1 VFSGKSAKK
10 PHEITAE
17 GRAFLDANR
26 RTAGPLFTRMVETGR
41 AYGGGTAPANFAS
54 DGKSE
59 AGVATARLARPPR
72 GPLNEEQ
79 INAVAP
85 LIDAAATGLEQVT

>member
-1 VFSGKSAKK
+1 MFSGKSAKK
-10 PHEITAE
+10 LHEITAE

-26 RTAGPLFTRMVETGR
+26 RTVDPLFNRMVETGR

-59 AGVATARLARPPR
+59 AGVATARLR

-79 INAVAP
+79 INAVAA
-85 LIDAAATGLEQVT
+85 LIDVAATGVE